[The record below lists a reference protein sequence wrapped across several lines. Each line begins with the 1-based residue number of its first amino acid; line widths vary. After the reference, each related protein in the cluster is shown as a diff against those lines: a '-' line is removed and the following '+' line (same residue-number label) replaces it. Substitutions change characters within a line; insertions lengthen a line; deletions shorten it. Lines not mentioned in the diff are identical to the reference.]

1 MLRWAR
7 SRFSHGFAATKILAK
22 GYQIIF
28 PFLQTVSPYQQKI
41 WLDFCLHKVRFPRL
55 NHDILPG
62 CRGQGG
68 VTDRPRC
75 IAIEPM
81 QTEINDT
88 FLFSCKRF
96 IPVSNERV
104 HNFLSN
110 LNFFHRVCLTTLF
123 CVLTVMKTSLT
134 SCESKFAPWLGNALF
149 WFADQTVSKLEKLW
163 TGYSTTN
170 SKLKY
175 ITQFSWKN
183 HP

>member
-1 MLRWAR
+1 MNVLSVYVIKSQLNLLRWAQ
-7 SRFSHGFAATKILAK
+7 SRFSHGFAATKILAQ

-28 PFLQTVSPYQQKI
+28 LFLQTVSPYQQKL

-68 VTDRPRC
+68 VTDRPRS

-110 LNFFHRVCLTTLF
+110 LNFFHRICLTTLF
-123 CVLTVMKTSLT
+123 LCVDCHENEPHVMWIQICSVI
-134 SCESKFAPWLGNALF
+134 G
-149 WFADQTVSKLEKLW
+149 
-163 TGYSTTN
+163 
-170 SKLKY
+170 
-175 ITQFSWKN
+175 
-183 HP
+183 

>member
-1 MLRWAR
+1 MLRWAQ

-28 PFLQTVSPYQQKI
+28 LFLQTVSPYQQKI

-68 VTDRPRC
+68 VTDRPRS

-110 LNFFHRVCLTTLF
+110 LHFFHRVCLTTLF
-123 CVLTVMKTSLT
+123 LCVDCHENEPHVMWNQICSVIGWCLVLVRGSDRFKTG
-134 SCESKFAPWLGNALF
+134 KALN
-149 WFADQTVSKLEKLW
+149 WALDYELQA
-163 TGYSTTN
+163 
-170 SKLKY
+170 
-175 ITQFSWKN
+175 
-183 HP
+183 